1 MPGKNNSM
9 DNGTVAIKFNGKE
22 LEWLDQRKLPSK
34 EIWVKSSDINRICKA
49 IKGLEVRGAPQI
61 GVVAALTL
69 GLVASNRGS
78 TTREK
83 YIIVKEAAEKL
94 RKTRP
99 TAINLFWALDRM
111 LKKSSELEKAGVSS
125 DQYAIQMR
133 EEAKRIMN
141 SDIDSNRLI
150 GKYGSA
156 LFKNGDVIMSHCNAG
171 SLATAGFGT
180 SIGCIRYA
188 FFSGK
193 KISVVQTHTAP
204 LYQGARLSAWEF
216 LNDGIPVKLIA
227 DSAVS
232 YAMKHEGV
240 TKVIVGAD
248 RILSDGTVFNKIGT
262 YNIAIAARYHKIP
275 FYVAAPLSTID
286 RLHSYD
292 NFRDG
297 SVIEKRSP
305 DEVKILL
312 GKLRIAPDRVNASNP
327 AFDMTPPELVSAII
341 TDRGIIKPPYGRA
354 ISALMHKAEYLGK

>member
-1 MPGKNNSM
+1 MSGKHNSM
-9 DNGTVAIKFNGKE
+9 DDGTVAIRFNGKE
-22 LEWLDQRKLPSK
+22 LEWLDQRKLPVK
-34 EIWVKSSDINRICKA
+34 EIWIKSSNVNRICKA

-78 TTREK
+78 TAREK
-83 YIIVKEAAEKL
+83 HTIVKQAAERL
-94 RKTRP
+94 RETRP
-99 TAINLFWALDRM
+99 TAINLFWAIERM
-111 LKKSSELEKAGVSS
+111 LKKSSELVKAGESGT
-125 DQYAIQMR
+125 QYAIQMKK
-133 EEAKRIMN
+133 EAEQIMKG
-141 SDIDSNRLI
+141 DIDSNRLI
-150 GKYGSA
+150 GKHGSS
-156 LFKNGDVIMSHCNAG
+156 LFRDGDVVMSHCNAG

-204 LYQGARLSAWEF
+204 LYQGARLSTWEF
-216 LNDGIPVKLIA
+216 LKDGIPVKLIA

-275 FYVAAPLSTID
+275 FYVAAPISTID
-286 RLHSYD
+286 QLHSYD
-292 NFRDG
+292 DFRNG
-297 SVIEKRSP
+297 SVIEKRSVE
-305 DEVKILL
+305 EVKVLL
-312 GKLRIAPDRVNASNP
+312 GKLHIAPDQVDASNP

-354 ISALMHKAEYLGK
+354 ISALMHDQ

>member
-1 MPGKNNSM
+1 M
-9 DNGTVAIKFNGKE
+9 DNGTIAIKFDGKE
-22 LEWLDQRKLPSK
+22 IWWLDQRKLPAR
-34 EIWVKSSDINRICKA
+34 EIWVKSSDINRICMA

-69 GLVASNRGS
+69 GLVASKQGS
-78 TTREK
+78 TSREK
-83 YIIVKEAAEKL
+83 HMVVMEAAEKL

-111 LKKSSELEKAGVSS
+111 LKKSSDLVKASASS
-125 DQYAIQMR
+125 TEYAIQMK
-133 EEAKRIMN
+133 EEAKRIME
-141 SDIDSNRLI
+141 SDIDSNRMI

-262 YNIAIAARYHKIP
+262 YNIAIAARYHNIP
-275 FYVAAPLSTID
+275 FYVAAPISTID

-292 NFRDG
+292 DFRDG

-305 DEVKILL
+305 EEVKTLL
-312 GKLRIAPDRVNASNP
+312 GKLHIAPDRVSASNP
-327 AFDMTPPELVSAII
+327 AFDMTPPKLVSAII
-341 TDRGIIKPPYGRA
+341 TDIGIIKPPYNRTIG
-354 ISALMHKAEYLGK
+354 ALLRKQNLNGK